1 MRTFLR
7 LYTKSIFAAKISRAQ
22 QDYLL
27 IKAACRKDISH
38 AIDKYEYLITYS
50 ARAEANFFFFL
61 PMKYYIYILHV
72 FIITDAMNKS
82 ENRTAS

>member
-50 ARAEANFFFFL
+50 ARAEANFFFFSTNEVL
-61 PMKYYIYILHV
+61 YIYFACIHNYRC
-72 FIITDAMNKS
+72 DEQK
-82 ENRTAS
+82 